1 MLLTVLCTHAQHME
15 PVSVCLLYL
24 FIIYIFFCSLQKAIE
39 YDVTIPKILELC
51 VDISNVI
58 VLEGRLKF
66 SVIEGRLRMP
76 PAGMQRQC
84 LRLGTAH

>member
-1 MLLTVLCTHAQHME
+1 M
-15 PVSVCLLYL
+15 
-24 FIIYIFFCSLQKAIE
+24 
-39 YDVTIPKILELC
+39 ILRILKLC
-51 VDISNVI
+51 VDISKVI

-84 LRLGTAH
+84 LRLGTACLVHSLTIQFYMLYKE

>member
-1 MLLTVLCTHAQHME
+1 MQ
-15 PVSVCLLYL
+15 PVSVCLLYCL
-24 FIIYIFFCSLQKAIE
+24 SFIYIFCSLQKAIE